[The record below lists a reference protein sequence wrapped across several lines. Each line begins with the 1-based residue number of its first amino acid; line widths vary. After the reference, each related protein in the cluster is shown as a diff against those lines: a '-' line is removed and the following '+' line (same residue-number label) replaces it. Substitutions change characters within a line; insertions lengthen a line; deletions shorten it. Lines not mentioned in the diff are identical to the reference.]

1 MKKIEIILVSKAFN
15 GLLNKDGEAV
25 LGDGF
30 IRKSIFKRDMVNPEG
45 SLRTLE
51 INSLCKD
58 IIGIEPTLSKF
69 QTNKNTETYEV
80 NVNERLSF
88 IVLVDK

>member
-25 LGDGF
+25 YGDGF
-30 IRKSIFKRDMVNPEG
+30 IRKSILKRNLVNPEG
-45 SLRTLE
+45 SLRLLE
-51 INSLCKD
+51 INNLCKD
-58 IIGIEPTLSKF
+58 VLGVEPTLSKL
-69 QTNKNTETYEV
+69 QANKGKESYDV
-80 NVNERLSF
+80 KFNERLSF